1 MSKLTDWLRE
11 SNRWKH
17 LLGGMVLGVLA
28 DGWYCAVLC
37 GTTVGGALELKD
49 WQWRGRPDL
58 VDFGLTFGS
67 CMLSYY
73 IKTLVL

>member
-17 LLGGMVLGVLA
+17 LLGGLTLGLLA

-37 GTTVGGALELKD
+37 GAAVGGAMEFKD
-49 WQWRGRPDL
+49 WQWGGRPDL
-58 VDFGLTFGS
+58 VDFLLTFAG
-67 CMLSYY
+67 CIIGYT
-73 IKTLVL
+73 IKHLLL